1 VGRAATLAPPDA
13 ATLVLLPVVG
23 AVLGGI
29 AGAAAW
35 GASFVA
41 PPPFVPALA
50 FALVIFLSGAIHVD
64 GFLDCCDAAFASAP
78 PEHRLEILKDPRHGT
93 FAVAGMAVLA
103 VLWLAALASLPAA
116 RLPALLAFAGAS
128 ARWAV
133 VLNALFVPYARGG
146 AVTRAFESR
155 PSAWVLALE
164 GLLLAACAFA
174 LAPWLW
180 ALLALAAA
188 LALGLG
194 AWLKRAFGGGLVGD
208 AYGFAIVCVEV
219 ALLAGIACMQRIA

>member
-13 ATLVLLPVVG
+13 ASLAALPLVG
-23 AVLGGI
+23 AVLGGL
-29 AGAAAW
+29 AGLAAW
-35 GASFVA
+35 GVSFVA
-41 PPPFVPALA
+41 PAALVPALA
-50 FALVIFLSGAIHVD
+50 FALTIVLSGAIHID
-64 GFLDCCDAAFASAP
+64 GFLDCCDAAFASVP
-78 PEHRLEILKDPRHGT
+78 PERRLEILKDPRHGT
-93 FAVAGMAVLA
+93 FAVAGMAALT
-103 VLWLAALASLPAA
+103 VLWLSALAALPAA
-116 RLPALLAFAGAS
+116 RLPALLAFSGAA

-155 PSAWVLALE
+155 PSAWLLALE
-164 GLLLAACAFA
+164 GLALAACAVA

-194 AWLKRAFGGGLVGD
+194 SWLKRVFGGGLVGD
-208 AYGFAIVCVEV
+208 AYGFSIVCVEV